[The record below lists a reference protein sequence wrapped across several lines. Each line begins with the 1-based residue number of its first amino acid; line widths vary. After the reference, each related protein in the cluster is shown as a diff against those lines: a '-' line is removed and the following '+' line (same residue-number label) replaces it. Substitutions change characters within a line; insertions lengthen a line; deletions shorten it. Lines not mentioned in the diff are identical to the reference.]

1 VAAAAD
7 PTGPMTRPPGLRAA
21 VRRRGWL
28 LPYVTVPVVM
38 IADVLLGPTVN
49 LAAFLVLAPV
59 LASRLLGRTH
69 VALSGLA
76 ALSGGMVLGFWNTV
90 NGFGPWSIQQSL
102 RLFLIAIGTLFALI
116 TQDAYRRE
124 QSALTRSVNTIAL
137 AGSLLAGVEPEEASS
152 CSPTRPGRSTPLTSP
167 PCTGSPTAA

>member
-1 VAAAAD
+1 MSPEPNAAARFSRRPVDKSSITATWCPSPTSRSTRLEPMKPAPPVTSPRIRVDLFEPNLAVLASLPGRLVDETTMGEGYATGSVHSRLPARQAAITRGGCVAAAAD

-59 LASRLLGRTH
+59 LASRL
-69 VALSGLA
+69 
-76 ALSGGMVLGFWNTV
+76 
-90 NGFGPWSIQQSL
+90 
-102 RLFLIAIGTLFALI
+102 
-116 TQDAYRRE
+116 
-124 QSALTRSVNTIAL
+124 
-137 AGSLLAGVEPEEASS
+137 
-152 CSPTRPGRSTPLTSP
+152 
-167 PCTGSPTAA
+167 